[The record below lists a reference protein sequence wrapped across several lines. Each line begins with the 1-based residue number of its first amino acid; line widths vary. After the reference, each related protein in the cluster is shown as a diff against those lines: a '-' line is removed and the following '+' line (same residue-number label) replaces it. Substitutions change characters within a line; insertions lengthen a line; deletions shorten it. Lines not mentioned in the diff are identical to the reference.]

1 MGKQLDVEVLRL
13 HKNRHVAIILAVLVL
28 LLALLFM
35 ALPGTQATYG
45 AKKTGSHIFVLTQD
59 QDVKVSISEN
69 NWWIDKGL
77 DVLPGTTLDKNP
89 TVQNNASDCYM
100 RVNMRIIDKETKEG
114 DVTTSKT
121 LDPTNESDKARLEA
135 ILNLLYYDTAASSQG
150 TTKNLIEGTPCSN
163 TALAALKNSGKI
175 ESIYNHTLFEPEG
188 DGTGI
193 EEGWNSEMKAYSFD
207 YTNSD
212 TGNIFKKGS
221 DAQFFSTLLLP
232 SDLSNSELYDLGD
245 FYINVW
251 VQAIQTEGFS
261 SSEEAIA
268 TLSNAEVNNSLD
280 NIDGNVHRNSL

>member
-100 RVNMRIIDKETKEG
+100 RVNMRIIDKEAEEG
-114 DVTTSKT
+114 DGKTSKT
-121 LDPTNESDKARLEA
+121 LDPTAEEDKARLEA
-135 ILNLLYYDTAASSQG
+135 ILNLLYYDTAKDANKS
-150 TTKNLIEGTPCSN
+150 LVEGTPYSN
-163 TALAALKNSGKI
+163 TALAALKSSGKI
-175 ESIYNHTLFEPEG
+175 ESIYNHTLFKPEG
-188 DGTGI
+188 EGTGI

-207 YTNSD
+207 YKNGSD
-212 TGNIFKKGS
+212 NIFKKGS
-221 DAQFFSTLLLP
+221 EAQFFSTLLLP

-268 TLSNAEVNNSLD
+268 TLSDAEVYNSLD
-280 NIDGNVHRNSL
+280 NIDGSVQRNSL

>member
-100 RVNMRIIDKETKEG
+100 RVNMRIIDKEAEEG
-114 DVTTSKT
+114 DGKTSKT
-121 LDPTNESDKARLEA
+121 LDPTAEEDKARLEA
-135 ILNLLYYDTAASSQG
+135 ILNLLYYDTAAGSQG
-150 TTKNLIEGTPCSN
+150 TTENLVEGTPYSN
-163 TALAALKNSGKI
+163 TALAALKTSGNI

-188 DGTGI
+188 EGTGI

-207 YTNSD
+207 YKNGSD
-212 TGNIFKKGS
+212 NIFKKGS
-221 DAQFFSTLLLP
+221 EAQFFSTLLLP

-268 TLSNAEVNNSLD
+268 TLSDAEVYNSLD
-280 NIDGNVHRNSL
+280 NIDGSVQRNSL

>member
-100 RVNMRIIDKETKEG
+100 RVNMRIIDKEAEEG
-114 DVTTSKT
+114 DGKTSKT
-121 LDPTNESDKARLEA
+121 LDPTAEEDKARLEA
-135 ILNLLYYDTAASSQG
+135 ILNLLYYDTAAGSQG
-150 TTKNLIEGTPCSN
+150 TTENLVEGTPYSN
-163 TALAALKNSGKI
+163 TALAALKTSGNI

-188 DGTGI
+188 EGTGI

-207 YTNSD
+207 YKNGSD
-212 TGNIFKKGS
+212 NIFKKGS
-221 DAQFFSTLLLP
+221 EAQFFSTLLLP

-268 TLSNAEVNNSLD
+268 TLSNAEVYNSLD
-280 NIDGNVHRNSL
+280 NIDGSVQRNSL

>member
-13 HKNRHVAIILAVLVL
+13 HKNRHVAIILAILVL

-135 ILNLLYYDTAASSQG
+135 ILNLLYYDTAASTQG
-150 TTKNLIEGTPCSN
+150 TTKNLIEGTPYSN
-163 TALAALKNSGKI
+163 TALAALKSSGQI

-188 DGTGI
+188 EGTGI

-207 YTNSD
+207 YKNGTD
-212 TGNIFKKGS
+212 NIFKKGS
-221 DAQFFSTLLLP
+221 EAQFFSTLLLP

-268 TLSNAEVNNSLD
+268 TLSNAEVYNSLD